1 MAQRRRLCFE
11 TTFTATR
18 TPLDSV
24 IGTEE
29 EAVNWNHRVVK
40 RLSPNSITRPWA
52 ALVGCLAIGL
62 WSDATVR
69 AEQGWQPKTTWVFA
83 VGVLEWQK
91 PESWPNMPNAKLN
104 RRDVELVQYFRTAGV
119 PDSQIVYL
127 QDREAT
133 RAKIQQSLTHL
144 LSLSRPGDLLVF
156 YYAGHGARDRKT
168 HAVHFAN
175 YDATDG
181 ASAWSV
187 HSIVDDVEQG
197 FRGER
202 AMLLADCCFSGGLA
216 DEVLNRKTHR
226 VHYAYLCSAF
236 SHNSSTR
243 NWTFTESL
251 LQGFRGHPA
260 VDLDGNGEIEFA
272 ELGRFAELDM
282 GFIERQKAVFG
293 MTSDFQ
299 KPMTVSK
306 SKGPHPPR
314 LGDRIEVE
322 WQGKW
327 YRAQVVDAAEHRFK
341 VHYVKYADSWDEWI
355 GPDRMRPFQPSHLSL
370 DAQVEVRWPR
380 DQKWYPS
387 KIRRTWYGLHFVHYD
402 GYPDEWDEWVASDA
416 IRLKQ

>member
-1 MAQRRRLCFE
+1 M
-11 TTFTATR
+11 
-18 TPLDSV
+18 
-24 IGTEE
+24 
-29 EAVNWNHRVVK
+29 NWNHRVI
-40 RLSPNSITRPWA
+40 RHRPLNSA
-52 ALVGCLAIGL
+52 ALIGMSLATCLAIGL
-62 WSDATVR
+62 WSDVTAR
-69 AEQGWQPKTTWVFA
+69 GEQGWHPKTTWVFA

-91 PESWPNMPNAKLN
+91 PETWPGMPNAKQN
-104 RRDVELVQYFRTAGV
+104 RRDAELVQFFRTAGV
-119 PDSQIVYL
+119 PDSQIMYL
-127 QDREAT
+127 EDRVAT
-133 RAKIQQSLTHL
+133 RAYIEKSLTHL
-144 LSLSRPGDLLVF
+144 LSLTRPGDLLIF
-156 YYAGHGARDRKT
+156 YFSGHGFRDRKN

-187 HSIVDDVEQG
+187 QSIVDAIEQG

-202 AMLLADCCFSGGLA
+202 ALLLADCCFSGGLA
-216 DEVLNRKTHR
+216 DEVLYRKTRR

-251 LQGFRGHPA
+251 LKGFRGDPT
-260 VDLDGNGEIEFA
+260 VDLDRNGEIEFD

-293 MTSDFQ
+293 MMSDFQ
-299 KPMTVSK
+299 KPMQISA
-306 SKGPHPPR
+306 SKGRHPQR

-327 YRAQVVDAAEHRFK
+327 YRAQVIDAAENRFK
-341 VHYVKYADSWDEWI
+341 VHYVKFADSWDEWI

-370 DAQVEVRWPR
+370 DADVEVQWHR

-387 KIRRTWYGLHFVHYD
+387 KICRTWYGLYFVHYE
-402 GYPDEWDEWVASDA
+402 GYPNEWDEWVAPEA
-416 IRLKQ
+416 VRLKQ